1 MGSRSK
7 THVGRK
13 SRKPA
18 EPEFKMIGRPLAI
31 GVGVGLVLALVFVI
45 WMACFRK

>member
-7 THVGRK
+7 THVGWK
-13 SRKPA
+13 SKNPP

-31 GVGVGLVLALVFVI
+31 GMGVGLVLALVFVI
-45 WMACFRK
+45 WMGWFRS